1 MDLEKFMSEVTE
13 LKNERELLAKR
24 VIELEQENKQI
35 KGESLELAKALDANS
50 KETEKVK
57 DEVAI
62 LTDKIKIAID
72 LLQNGAPNKKEKAK

>member
-1 MDLEKFMSEVTE
+1 MDLEKFMGEVTE